1 MTFDIN
7 LPDEIS
13 DETAVV
19 VPNFLNALGDAI
31 AKHYFGQIRR
41 YYEDRRQPPPPP
53 DDDRQLS
60 FFPELDI
67 PF

>member
-1 MTFDIN
+1 MIFDFD

-19 VPNFLNALGDAI
+19 PDFLYALGDAI
-31 AKHYFGQIRR
+31 ANRYYGQIRC
-41 YYEDRRQPPPPP
+41 YYQDQHQPPPPR

-60 FFPELDI
+60 LFPELDI

>member
-1 MTFDIN
+1 MIFDID

-13 DETAVV
+13 DDTAIV
-19 VPNFLNALGDAI
+19 VPDVLYALADAI
-31 AKHYFGQIRR
+31 ANHYYGQIRR
-41 YYEDRRQPPPPP
+41 YYEDRRQPLPPP

-60 FFPELDI
+60 LFPELDI

>member
-13 DETAVV
+13 DETADV
-19 VPNFLNALGDAI
+19 VPDFLYALGDAI

-60 FFPELDI
+60 LFPELDI

>member
-1 MTFDIN
+1 MIFDID

-19 VPNFLNALGDAI
+19 VPDFLYALGDAI
-31 AKHYFGQIRR
+31 ANGYYGQIRR
-41 YYEDRRQPPPPP
+41 YYQDRRQHPPPP

-60 FFPELDI
+60 LFPELDI